1 MICVLIVSQETKKEW
16 PLVVAMGSARDPRE
30 VRERSAKVR
39 EGAKV
44 RVREGLRMVRDG
56 PRRSAKVRDL
66 K

>member
-1 MICVLIVSQETKKEW
+1 MSQERKKEW

-39 EGAKV
+39 ERSAKLL
-44 RVREGLRMVRDG
+44 E
-56 PRRSAKVRDL
+56 RSAKVAKVRDP